1 MKRYFICTWTIIMIF
16 FTLSCGRDKSRSGH
30 VEIRLFSENNTKG
43 NDLYRG
49 ENIRNVQIE
58 TINGWKYIKPIST
71 EHNNKYNIVTVNE
84 SGFGLRWNY
93 DNVKEKDGLD
103 GSFEGDRIEYYETRL
118 HATTSKRDFFIKM
131 SREEVKAEI
140 RRYSYYTGS
149 SSDYNVIGI
158 VTGEKLGLTRDE
170 FSVVKVQFEKGI
182 TNVRLYLP
190 YIVNI
195 SKESNI
201 DSPYSEEPEF
211 FKEITNNNSNEYF
224 EVLSKNIIIK
234 DLFGMN
240 KDSKVL
246 FRTNDGIERVIK
258 LELEKNTSYIIKLT
272 NVTPYYEIIIK

>member
-1 MKRYFICTWTIIMIF
+1 MIF

-170 FSVVKVQFEKGI
+170 FSVVKVRFEKGI